1 MINGRRGFT
10 SFRRIICGFQLPS
23 GERRGDPEVSKTL
36 AWAAC
41 KFGGT
46 VQSEAALTPQ
56 VADTCEMH
64 ANGLRQ

>member
-1 MINGRRGFT
+1 MGDVASLASVGLYVVSNCLGGGRG
-10 SFRRIICGFQLPS
+10 GW
-23 GERRGDPEVSKTL
+23 GDLGVSKTL

-64 ANGLRQ
+64 AIGLRQ

>member
-1 MINGRRGFT
+1 MGDVASLASVGLYVVSNCLVGGGGGR
-10 SFRRIICGFQLPS
+10 
-23 GERRGDPEVSKTL
+23 DPEVSKTL
-36 AWAAC
+36 AWATC

>member
-1 MINGRRGFT
+1 VGG
-10 SFRRIICGFQLPS
+10 
-23 GERRGDPEVSKTL
+23 GDPEVSKTL

>member
-1 MINGRRGFT
+1 MSHHIINGRRGFT

-23 GERRGDPEVSKTL
+23 RGGWGWAGDPEVSKTL

-56 VADTCEMH
+56 VADTM
-64 ANGLRQ
+64 